1 MGTSIGRSAA
11 GGELYERATVFGI
24 KGEKVDG
31 MNFFNVSESAIR
43 AREYIKKNSK
53 PYIIEMDT
61 YRFRGHSMSDPGLYR
76 TKDEVNKMKE
86 IDPVLIMKE
95 TLLNDY
101 KIQEDTI
108 KDIESDIK
116 KQIKDVEKFSLES
129 PLPDLN
135 ELYTEV
141 YL

>member
-1 MGTSIGRSAA
+1 MIILDGKKTSDQ
-11 GGELYERATVFGI
+11 I
-24 KGEKVDG
+24 KLE
-31 MNFFNVSESAIR
+31 IR
-43 AREYIKKNSK
+43 
-53 PYIIEMDT
+53 
-61 YRFRGHSMSDPGLYR
+61 
-76 TKDEVNKMKE
+76 DEVNKMKE
-86 IDPVLIMKE
+86 IDPVLMMKE

-108 KDIESDIK
+108 KNVESDIK

-129 PLPDLN
+129 PLPDLK